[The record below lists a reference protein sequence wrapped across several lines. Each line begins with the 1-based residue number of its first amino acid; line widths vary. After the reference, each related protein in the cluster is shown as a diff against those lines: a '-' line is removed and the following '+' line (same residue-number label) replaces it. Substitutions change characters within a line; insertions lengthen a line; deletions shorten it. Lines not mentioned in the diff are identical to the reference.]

1 MNHAFLRRLFA
12 VLLAALCLLPVLA
25 VAQNTTHEIQMRL
38 AFLDESGDEID
49 DYILYAYMVKSGV
62 ESGLESAVN
71 NQQMSIFGELTAG
84 DYTIT
89 DFWRGEISRYA
100 TPADVNIKV
109 NENGSISSLSSHASV
124 ARKDDIWIITI
135 KLKKATYDVRMR
147 LAFVDEDGNEIEDKA
162 YGYLEGNPVDN
173 EISKVVPKLYAD
185 VYEITGFVG
194 LPNYE
199 KPDDV
204 VIQILD
210 DGSVECLNEPEY
222 ASAAL
227 DENGTWVITIKLTGK
242 TGDAGGGYVPEDGSE
257 EERFTVRF
265 MHGDQLWEQTDVASG
280 QTLPIAGMPVPETPE
295 GYVFA
300 GWYTKDGV
308 HVTHGMMV
316 NGDIT
321 AYASWRAI
329 PKTGDPSS
337 LMSWLLLLG
346 ASGFGMNAL
355 RRRKN

>member
-25 VAQNTTHEIQMRL
+25 VAQDTHNIQMRL

-49 DYILYAYMVKSGV
+49 DYILYASMVKSGV
-62 ESGLESAVN
+62 ESGRGNVVDNYGTSE
-71 NQQMSIFGELTAG
+71 FGELTAG

-89 DFWRGEISRYA
+89 DFWGDISRYV
-100 TPADVNIKV
+100 TPDDVNIRL
-109 NENGSISSLSSHASV
+109 NGDGSITSTSSHASV
-124 ARKDDIWIITI
+124 AQKDGIWIITI
-135 KLKKATYDVRMR
+135 KLKRATYDVWMR
-147 LAFVDEDGNEIEDKA
+147 LAFEDESGNEIEDKA

-194 LPNYE
+194 LSNYE

-227 DENGTWVITIKLTGK
+227 DENGTWVITIKLIGK

-280 QTLPIAGMPVPETPE
+280 QTLPIAGMPVPEAPE